1 MAGQAGSDGDRDRE
15 VAVLA
20 EEPAASSLACAGLLA
35 AAVHASAVTDPFPLA
50 CVRSPQPLRSR
61 SRPGTEGVASEQEKA
76 VEKRLRS
83 LDRQQ
88 QAQSPASRAAASSPS
103 DISAAESFTDTVEWS
118 GASVESI
125 KSFDNSHEQ
134 TSDGTASPPRKN
146 SVSGKSPIAPQRHSR
161 TKSLRNRR
169 SKRSRYTSA
178 PRLKSITQIV
188 QSLHWQSS
196 SQEVDES
203 SGGRESSGA
212 HDVNHSAPGL
222 ASDRQSRG
230 PAPQLGTFALSPLSA
245 AAQPFEPT
253 SFGRHAA
260 YRSEADQA
268 FPRNDTSLTSL
279 PGFCAVSASSADQ
292 SKSSYSDISAISSVP
307 LLRAVSASTASG
319 LSRSSDNSLDLTAR
333 PPSTQPSS
341 PECFQ
346 QGAGYSPKLTFD
358 YLRDTTPASAGFPS
372 GPATDFTKSKLSAS
386 AVAFQLSSAVHLSS
400 AVSRSRVNT
409 EDINNACSY
418 VYCGRS
424 STGSC

>member
-1 MAGQAGSDGDRDRE
+1 MAGQAGSDEDRGRE
-15 VAVLA
+15 VAVLT

-35 AAVHASAVTDPFPLA
+35 AARHASAVTDSFRLA
-50 CVRSPQPLRSR
+50 CVRSAQPLRSR
-61 SRPGTEGVASEQEKA
+61 PGIEGVASEQEKA

-103 DISAAESFTDTVEWS
+103 DISAAGSFTDTVEWS

-134 TSDGTASPPRKN
+134 TSDGTANPPRKN

-161 TKSLRNRR
+161 TNSLRNRR

-178 PRLKSITQIV
+178 PRLKSITQTV

-203 SGGRESSGA
+203 GGGQESSGA
-212 HDVNHSAPGL
+212 HVDHSAAGL
-222 ASDRQSRG
+222 ASDRQSRS

-260 YRSEADQA
+260 YRSEAEQA
-268 FPRNDTSLTSL
+268 FPRNDTSLTLL

-292 SKSSYSDISAISSVP
+292 SKSSYSDISKISSVP

-346 QGAGYSPKLTFD
+346 QGAGYSPNLTFD

-424 STGSC
+424 LTGSC

>member
-20 EEPAASSLACAGLLA
+20 EEPAASSLACAGSLPA
-35 AAVHASAVTDPFPLA
+35 ARPASAVTDSSRLA
-50 CVRSPQPLRSR
+50 CVRSAQPLK
-61 SRPGTEGVASEQEKA
+61 SRPGTQGVASQQESA
-76 VEKRLRS
+76 VENRVHS
-83 LDRQQ
+83 LDRLQ
-88 QAQSPASRAAASSPS
+88 QAQSPASEAAASPS
-103 DISAAESFTDTVEWS
+103 DSSAAERFTDTAECS
-118 GASVESI
+118 AASSESI
-125 KSFDNSHEQ
+125 DSFDNSHEQ
-134 TSDGTASPPRKN
+134 TSEPEASASRQN
-146 SVSGKSPIAPQRHSR
+146 STSGNSPTAPQRYSR

-196 SQEVDES
+196 SQEVDEG
-203 SGGRESSGA
+203 SGGHESSGT
-212 HDVNHSAPGL
+212 HVNHSAPGL
-222 ASDRQSRG
+222 ASDRQSRS

-268 FPRNDTSLTSL
+268 FPRNDTSLTLL
-279 PGFCAVSASSADQ
+279 PGFCAVLASSADQ
-292 SKSSYSDISAISSVP
+292 STSSYSDISEISSAP

-346 QGAGYSPKLTFD
+346 QEAGYSPHLTFD
-358 YLRDTTPASAGFPS
+358 YLRDTVPASGEFPS
-372 GPATDFTKSKLSAS
+372 ATPPDFTNFKLSAS

-400 AVSRSRVNT
+400 AVSRSRVST
-409 EDINNACSY
+409 EDINNACS
-418 VYCGRS
+418 
-424 STGSC
+424 